1 MFAMMAQ
8 GNHNLD
14 EILRLLSKEVDFRTF
29 VKLKALTNASD
40 SEFLNGQLFEFF
52 RKRQGNIPF
61 TEVLSL
67 PSEAGEPVKSR
78 LLSWL
83 VRWRRLLEPWHG
95 EALHSAIGEIR
106 WGLARGMGE
115 DLSEFITKAMQLAQE
130 EGDIP
135 AMLEILGLERQVVMT
150 YWPTGERRINRLRMI
165 QKQRHSLIKAIEAGE
180 ASINLHK
187 TLQAESEEAPRRVRS
202 DLLFRLCKTL
212 SDEECDELRRH
223 IQLQRKDAKQFR
235 LLDYYR
241 QLPEWSREQEKKDW
255 TGENLSKLKSNTL
268 AWLMRNM
275 ARYGAWHGKELHHL
289 FGDIKWAISRRIEN
303 YLGDHYQR
311 ALSIARDFESPEIVM
326 GLLLV
331 GRQHFVWTD
340 QASEMKEWVFKEM
353 EEEEDV
359 HGIRLEYFEPIKIQ
373 NKVTGYN
380 HLADWQVFQ
389 TLLENPRWETLSSF
403 TAKREIL
410 GFRLLAKISF
420 KLWHEA
426 GEIAIAIQALHR
438 SRPNMPAENWA
449 RYFEELR
456 VCCFAF
462 VRSGNSKNAQRIID
476 HIQSIEESDH
486 TVLPHS
492 VLPRLLSI
500 ACLYDAT
507 SDTNLAEMGLRSF
520 TESRLI
526 LKHLEDNQ
534 RRIWLL
540 WFVAKAALELGKFS
554 MAKEALNEILDKKTF
569 SPTILIAHSRV
580 RLLLTLLGSKVESEV
595 IYNATNACLVYLKR
609 NQSAPKFLQQ
619 IVHVIKRIAS
629 FEIGSIEHLS
639 ALENAAIE
647 FGNPS
652 FSAITDQ
659 GISLNYGAI
668 FERITDVV
676 RRYR

>member
-1 MFAMMAQ
+1 MMAQ

-83 VRWRRLLEPWHG
+83 VRWRRLLEPWQG

-130 EGDIP
+130 KGDIP
-135 AMLEILGLERQVVMT
+135 AKLEILGLERQVVMT

-289 FGDIKWAISRRIEN
+289 LGDIKWAISRRIEN

-311 ALSIARDFESPEIVM
+311 ALSIARDFESPEIVI
-326 GLLLV
+326 GLLFV

-353 EEEEDV
+353 EEEEHV

-403 TAKREIL
+403 AAKREIL

-426 GEIAIAIQALHR
+426 GEIAISLQALHR
-438 SRPNMPAENWA
+438 SCPNMPAENWA

-462 VRSGNSKNAQRIID
+462 VRSGNSKDAQSIID

-507 SDTNLAEMGLRSF
+507 SDQDLAKLGLRSF

-540 WFVAKAALELGKFS
+540 SFVAKAVLDLGKFNT
-554 MAKEALNEILDKKTF
+554 AKDALNEILDRKVLA
-569 SPTILIAHSRV
+569 STILIAHTRV
-580 RLLLTLLGSKVESEV
+580 RLLLSLLGGMVEAEV
-595 IYNATNACLVYLKR
+595 VSHAANACLIYLKR
-609 NQSAPKFLQQ
+609 NKNTPKHLQQ
-619 IVHVIKRIAS
+619 VVLLIKRIAQH
-629 FEIGSIEHLS
+629 ENGSKEQVL
-639 ALENAAIE
+639 ALEK
-647 FGNPS
+647 
-652 FSAITDQ
+652 SAIDAEEFVKEEALAQ
-659 GISLNYGAI
+659 GFNLNYPHVFRKIAS
-668 FERITDVV
+668 EVK
-676 RRYR
+676 RYR